1 MSAIDSHVKS
11 NAMADERSYL
21 LKNTYAPDNGLKGKA
36 RRCSQSQKIVVVA
49 AEVVVRL
56 LNY

>member
-1 MSAIDSHVKS
+1 
-11 NAMADERSYL
+11 MADEMSYL
-21 LKNTYAPDNGLKGKA
+21 LKDTYAPDNGLEGKA